1 MNRCESERLQGLRY
15 QEQHRIELLKRN
27 VAVWEEAQ
35 RILAYLTAVEL
46 NQGALSSYI
55 FVYV

>member
-46 NQGALSSYI
+46 NQGALSS
-55 FVYV
+55 